1 MVTTHTLNNVYDQI
15 NKRLCKVL
23 TYAQMAMTE
32 HQFKAFRASTL
43 DEFGNNGLRKDLE
56 SLLDEGNHPISD
68 RNGRE

>member
-1 MVTTHTLNNVYDQI
+1 MVATHTLNSLYAKI

-43 DEFGNNGLRKDLE
+43 DEFGDSGLRKDLE
-56 SLLDEGNHPISD
+56 ILLDEGNHSIQH
-68 RNGRE
+68 RNGQE

>member
-1 MVTTHTLNNVYDQI
+1 MVATHTLNKVYDHI

-23 TYAQMAMTE
+23 TFAQMAMTE

-43 DEFGNNGLRKDLE
+43 DEFGNSGLRKDLE
-56 SLLDEGNHPISD
+56 SLLGEGNHSIKD